1 MGQYNPMR
9 GSSNYYKGMR
19 VQNMNKETMQE
30 TMEREMQEA
39 MAMMI
44 RANRAIDRLFNMQEG
59 EEEDE

>member
-1 MGQYNPMR
+1 
-9 GSSNYYKGMR
+9 
-19 VQNMNKETMQE
+19 MQE